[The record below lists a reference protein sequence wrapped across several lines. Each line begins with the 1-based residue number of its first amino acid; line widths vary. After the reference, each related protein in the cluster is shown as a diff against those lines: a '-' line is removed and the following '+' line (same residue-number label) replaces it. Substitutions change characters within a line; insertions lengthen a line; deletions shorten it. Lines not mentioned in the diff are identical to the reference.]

1 MTFALQVLFDSLLLG
16 GLLAV
21 GALGFSLV
29 WGVLNVLNLAYAAFI
44 MLGGYLSY
52 WLWTLGLDFLLT
64 IPLTMLVL
72 FALGWGVQRFI
83 IDYVVEGPPPLSI
96 TLTYGMNLAIVGL
109 AFYLFTAVDRS
120 VITPEYMN
128 GYWQIAGAKLPYARA
143 ITVLIA
149 LVLTGAAWWLFD
161 RTELGASIR
170 ATRLDIEAARLVG
183 INVRSV
189 FDLTT
194 GLSAAL
200 AGAMGALIVLTYGI
214 SPLTGDQFLLQIL
227 IVTVLGGLGS
237 VVGPLAGAA
246 VVGGATSLT
255 ANLFGSTYSVLVGTV
270 IVLVVLVMRP
280 SGMFGKRFYET

>member
-1 MTFALQVLFDSLLLG
+1 MTLALQILFDSLLLG
-16 GLLAV
+16 SLLAV

-44 MLGGYLSY
+44 MFGGYASY
-52 WLWTLGLDFLLT
+52 WLWTLGVDPLLT
-64 IPLTMLVL
+64 IPLTMLAM
-72 FALGWGVQRFI
+72 FAFGWGLQRYVV
-83 IDYVVEGPPPLSI
+83 DYVVDGPPALSI
-96 TLTYGMNLAIVGL
+96 TLTYGVNLALVGL
-109 AFYLFTAVDRS
+109 AYYLFTAVDRS

-128 GYWQIAGAKLPYARA
+128 GYWQIAGAKLPYARVA
-143 ITVLIA
+143 TVLVA
-149 LVLTGAAWWLFD
+149 VVLTGAAWWLFD

-170 ATRLDIEAARLVG
+170 ATRLDMEAARLVG
-183 INVRSV
+183 INVRNV

-237 VVGPLAGAA
+237 VVGPLVGAA

-255 ANLFGSTYSVLVGTV
+255 ANLFGSTYSVLVGTA

-280 SGMFGKRFYET
+280 SGLFGKRFYET

>member
-1 MTFALQVLFDSLLLG
+1 MTLALQVLFDSLLLG
-16 GLLAV
+16 SLLAV

-29 WGVLNVLNLAYAAFI
+29 WGVLNILNLAYAAFI
-44 MLGGYLSY
+44 MLGGYVSY
-52 WLWTLGLDFLLT
+52 WLWTLGFDFLLT

-72 FALGWGVQRFI
+72 FALGWGMQRFI
-83 IDYVVEGPPPLSI
+83 IDYVVDGPPTLSI
-96 TLTYGMNLAIVGL
+96 TLTYGLNLALVGL

-143 ITVLIA
+143 VTALIA
-149 LVLTGAAWWLFD
+149 LALTGAAWWLFD

-170 ATRLDIEAARLVG
+170 ATRLDMEAARLVG
-183 INVRSV
+183 INVRGV

-237 VVGPLAGAA
+237 VVGPLVGAA

-270 IVLVVLVMRP
+270 IVLAVLVMRP
-280 SGMFGKRFYET
+280 SGLFGKRFYET